1 MKLMKNKEN
10 IALIGMPAVGKS
22 TVGVLLAK
30 KMGLDFVDTDILI
43 QAKEHKTLAQLIACH
58 GMERFLEIEK
68 QHLVGIECT
77 GHVIATGGSVVYK
90 PAAMH
95 HLAKTCV
102 TVYLAV
108 DLAILKTRLSDVIT
122 RGVAIAPGKSIDDL
136 YAERVPLY
144 ESYADLTIDCRHLA
158 PEQVAGTI
166 VQALLPD
173 LNLLDTTGND
183 RF

>member
-1 MKLMKNKEN
+1 MKLMKNKKN

-30 KMGLDFVDTDILI
+30 KMGFDFVDTDILI
-43 QAKEHKTLAQLIACH
+43 QAKEHKTLAQLIESY

-68 QHLVGIECT
+68 QHLKGIECT

-108 DLAILKTRLSDVIT
+108 DLEILKTRLSDVIT

-136 YAERVPLY
+136 YVERVPLY
-144 ESYADLTIDCRHLA
+144 EAYADLTIHCGQMA
-158 PEQVAGTI
+158 PEQVAGA
-166 VQALLPD
+166 VVRALPPGL
-173 LNLLDTTGND
+173 GM
-183 RF
+183 

>member
-1 MKLMKNKEN
+1 MKNKKN

-30 KMGLDFVDTDILI
+30 KMGFDFVDTDILI
-43 QAKEHKTLAQLIACH
+43 QAKEHKTLAQLIESY

-68 QHLVGIECT
+68 QHLKGIECT

-108 DLAILKTRLSDVIT
+108 DLEILKTRLSDVIT

-144 ESYADLTIDCRHLA
+144 EAYADLTIHCGKMA
-158 PEQVAGTI
+158 PEQVAGAI
-166 VQALLPD
+166 VRSLPPG
-173 LNLLDTTGND
+173 LEM
-183 RF
+183 